1 MGYLH
6 INNLYKDQ
14 RVREYDEC
22 YAMEKIHGTSAHVAW
37 RDGGVHFHHGGE
49 NREKFLACFNEV
61 ELRRLFEDMPLSVG
75 PSGARFTIYGEAYG
89 GKQQQMSHAYGKETR
104 FVAFDVKCDAGG
116 GEFWYDVPAAEALC
130 KYLGLEFVHY
140 VRCTTGLD
148 DLNRERDAPS
158 EQARRNGVDGDQI
171 REGIV
176 IRPIVEAADQWGDR
190 IIAKHKRDDFRET
203 ATTRDA
209 RLALERPALDQAEAI
224 AKEWVTEMR
233 LNHVLDKVRE
243 AHGGADAALGI
254 ECTGEVIGRMVEDVI
269 REAAGEIVDSKPA
282 RRAIGQ
288 LAGKMYRARVTQVA
302 E

>member
-14 RVREYDEC
+14 RVREFDEC

-37 RDGGVHFHHGGE
+37 RDGSVRFHHGGE

-61 ELRRLFEDMPLSVG
+61 ELRKRFEEMPLSVG
-75 PSGARFTIYGEAYG
+75 PAESKYTIYGEAYG

-104 FVAFDVKCDAGG
+104 FVAFDVKCDAGA
-116 GEFWYDVPAAEALC
+116 GEFWYEVPAAEALC
-130 KYLGLEFVHY
+130 EYLGIEFVYY
-140 VRCTTGLD
+140 VRCTTSLD
-148 DLNRERDAPS
+148 DLNRERDKPS
-158 EQARRNGVDGDQI
+158 TQAKRNGVDGDQVS
-171 REGIV
+171 EGIV
-176 IRPIVEAADQWGDR
+176 IRPLVEHVDQFGER

-209 RLALERPALDQAEAI
+209 RKQTEELAVLDEAEAI

-233 LNHVLDKVRE
+233 LNHVVDKVKERRGSE
-243 AHGGADAALGI
+243 PGI
-254 ECTGEVIGRMVEDVI
+254 EWTGEVISRMTEDVL

-288 LAGKMYRARVTQVA
+288 LAGKMYKRRVTLIPQ
-302 E
+302 